1 MDKINRL
8 RAMALDALREYEIA
22 LVAGGEPIYPAWADD
37 MLDVC
42 GQAEANAWPAHEQG
56 SSYPTQPLFS

>member
-8 RAMALDALREYEIA
+8 RAMALEALREYEVS
-22 LVAGGEPIYPAWADD
+22 LNAGGEPKYPDWADD

-42 GQAEANAWPAHEQG
+42 EQAEANCRPRGEQRPVQPA
-56 SSYPTQPLFS
+56 SPLLV